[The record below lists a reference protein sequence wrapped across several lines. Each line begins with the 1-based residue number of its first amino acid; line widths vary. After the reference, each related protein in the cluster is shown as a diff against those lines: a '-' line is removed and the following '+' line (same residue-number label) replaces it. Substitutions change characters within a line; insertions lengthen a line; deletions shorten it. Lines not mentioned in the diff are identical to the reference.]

1 MARSRRGRGGR
12 GYSYERREEPEL
24 HPIRVDL
31 HIHTPYSADYQDL
44 DATYLQILQA
54 ADSRGLGMIALTD
67 HNTAGG
73 VAAMRREIEDLTLL
87 EDLDRLSP
95 EEAQILTEYRRLLD
109 QILVL
114 PGIEF
119 TAAYGF
125 HILGIFPPD
134 TSVRRLEHL
143 LLTLGLTEAQMDA
156 GSALVENTADVLT
169 AYEIID
175 EFGGLAIPAHA
186 NVARGVAMQ
195 AVRYGE
201 QTRIAYTQSP
211 LIAALEVT
219 DLDDTSRRGSAASFS
234 GTHTDYPRQMHLIQG
249 SDAHRVT
256 REGALRDTDLG
267 VGDRAMELMLPE
279 RSFVALR
286 QLFASDTF
294 THERPYFPMPERAS
308 DPILAARDI
317 GPTITQAFHEQAR
330 SRRSRFRP
338 VLKDV
343 VAFANTNGG
352 TIYIGLSPNPN
363 TPVAGVPLVDEA
375 ARGLR
380 DAATRSIVPRLD
392 VTIEVEPVQG
402 KPIIVVRVPK
412 GPNTPYA
419 TEAGQVFVRQDGET
433 VIALRDE
440 IVQLVRESIR
450 DSSSAS
456 VPAPQGERHWNTPRP
471 IVDFDEEETDGDA
484 EPTRRAS
491 APAPASA
498 PPAPPTRAT
507 LPVTPPTVSAP
518 PARPSLAPPV
528 PPSLPP
534 VSSPTRAAQ
543 VLAPEILAKRPAP
556 APAALIPQTPVAPVS
571 SVPFLT
577 PATEELLPP
586 IDTLVDTV
594 PGVLLPPPAGTSAS
608 VTREAVGEPDA
619 EMPAPPARPP
629 RRRPSRARS
638 AGSDVGALAETA
650 TAEPSAVPAS
660 TMRNE
665 AIGTQAN
672 TLPVYSLEPAQ
683 NATLPVLPVDDVLPV
698 ADSGIVAITEA
709 TEGDTASAPTTT
721 AAPRRRRRA
730 PSKGKAAEATPDAIP
745 DVNTTTD
752 TAPPTDMGDAISE
765 TDTAMPSPHRDETTE
780 AVPPP
785 TTDFAGD
792 QTVPPTTGVE
802 ILSVE
807 EAPGG
812 RKYTMRDLQTGRIS
826 NDVTRKSARGQSR
839 QAILAR
845 EDRLPN
851 EEKIVWHGAR
861 GYGRTVVRDGA
872 PQHDLA
878 LREPDGQIRIFYA
891 VTNDGLDPDWQ
902 TTIPGV

>member
-54 ADSRGLGMIALTD
+54 ADSRGLGMVALTD

-73 VAAMRREIEDLTLL
+73 ISAMRREIEDLTLL

-484 EPTRRAS
+484 EPTRRAP

-507 LPVTPPTVSAP
+507 LPVTPPTVSAL
-518 PARPSLAPPV
+518 PARPSLASPV

-650 TAEPSAVPAS
+650 PVEPSAVPAP
-660 TMRNE
+660 TMRNV

-683 NATLPVLPVDDVLPV
+683 NATLPVLPVDNALPV

-709 TEGDTASAPTTT
+709 TEGDAASAPTTT
-721 AAPRRRRRA
+721 PAPRRRRRA
-730 PSKGKAAEATPDAIP
+730 PSKGKAAEVTPDAIP

-752 TAPPTDMGDAISE
+752 TAPPTDTGEKISE

-802 ILSVE
+802 ILAVE

>member
-54 ADSRGLGMIALTD
+54 ADARGLGMIALTD

-186 NVARGVAMQ
+186 NTARGVAMQ
-195 AVRYGE
+195 AARYGE

-219 DLDDTSRRGSAASFS
+219 DLDDTSRRGSAASFG
-234 GTHTDYPRQMHLIQG
+234 GTHTDYPRQMHLVQG

-363 TPVAGVPLVDEA
+363 APVAGVPLVDEA

-380 DAATRSIVPRLD
+380 DAVTRSIVPRLD
-392 VTIEVEPVQG
+392 VAVDIETVQG
-402 KPIIVVRVPK
+402 KAIIVVRVPK

-419 TEAGQVFVRQDGET
+419 TEAGQVFVRQDSET

-450 DSSSAS
+450 DGSSAS
-456 VPAPQGERHWNTPRP
+456 VTAPQGERHWNTPRP
-471 IVDFDEEETDGDA
+471 IADFDEEEADGDA
-484 EPTRRAS
+484 EPTRHAS
-491 APAPASA
+491 APAPAST
-498 PPAPPTRAT
+498 PPTPPTRAT
-507 LPVTPPTVSAP
+507 VPVTPPAVSAP
-518 PARPSLAPPV
+518 LVRPPLASPM
-528 PPSLPP
+528 PSLPP
-534 VSSPTRAAQ
+534 VSSPTRAAE
-543 VLAPEILAKRPAP
+543 VLAPETLAKRPAT
-556 APAALIPQTPVAPVS
+556 APAALIPQAPVAPVS
-571 SVPFLT
+571 AVPFLT

-594 PGVLLPPPAGTSAS
+594 PGVLMPSPTSTSTNVA
-608 VTREAVGEPDA
+608 REAVGEPDA

-638 AGSDVGALAETA
+638 GGSDVGALAETA
-650 TAEPSAVPAS
+650 TVEPSAASVP

-683 NATLPVLPVDDVLPV
+683 NATRPVLPVDVLPV
-698 ADSGIVAITEA
+698 ADSGTIAIAEA
-709 TEGDTASAPTTT
+709 TEGDAASAPTPIP
-721 AAPRRRRRA
+721 APRRRRRA
-730 PSKGKAAEATPDAIP
+730 PSKGKAAEATPDAVS
-745 DVNTTTD
+745 DVNTITD
-752 TAPPTDMGDAISE
+752 AATPSDMRDTISE
-765 TDTAMPSPHRDETTE
+765 TDTAMLPPHRDETTE
-780 AVPPP
+780 AAPPLA
-785 TTDFAGD
+785 TDFAGD
-792 QTVPPTTGVE
+792 QAVPPTTGVE
-802 ILSVE
+802 ILAVE
-807 EAPGG
+807 EAPSG

-826 NDVTRKSARGQSR
+826 NDVTRKSARGQWR

-861 GYGRTVVRDGA
+861 GYGRTVIRDGA

-878 LREPDGQIRIFYA
+878 LREPNGQVRIFYA

-902 TTIPGV
+902 TTIPGA

>member
-1 MARSRRGRGGR
+1 M
-12 GYSYERREEPEL
+12 

-31 HIHTPYSADYQDL
+31 HVHTPYSADYQDL

-143 LLTLGLTEAQMDA
+143 LLTLGLSEAQMDA

-195 AVRYGE
+195 AARYGE

-219 DLDDTSRRGSAASFS
+219 DLDDTSRRGSAASFG

-294 THERPYFPMPERAS
+294 THERPYFPVPERAS

-363 TPVAGVPLVDEA
+363 APVAGVPLVDEA

-419 TEAGQVFVRQDGET
+419 TEAGQVFVRQGGET
-433 VIALRDE
+433 VVALRDE

-450 DSSSAS
+450 DGSGAA
-456 VPAPQGERHWNTPRP
+456 VPTQQGERHWNTPRP
-471 IVDFDEEETDGDA
+471 IVDFDEEEADGDA
-484 EPTRRAS
+484 EPTRRTS
-491 APAPASA
+491 APTPTST
-498 PPAPPTRAT
+498 PPAPPTRAP

-518 PARPSLAPPV
+518 PARPPLTSPV
-528 PPSLPP
+528 PSLPP
-534 VSSPTRAAQ
+534 APSPTRAAE
-543 VLAPEILAKRPAP
+543 VLAPETLAKRPATAP
-556 APAALIPQTPVAPVS
+556 APPASPAALIPQTPVAPVS

-594 PGVLLPPPAGTSAS
+594 PGVLMPSPAGTSTS
-608 VTREAVGEPDA
+608 ITREAVREPDA

-638 AGSDVGALAETA
+638 AGRDAGVLAETA
-650 TAEPSAVPAS
+650 TVEPSAAPVS
-660 TMRNE
+660 TMRNG

-683 NATLPVLPVDDVLPV
+683 NATLPVLPVDVSPV
-698 ADSGIVAITEA
+698 ADSDSVVIAEA
-709 TEGDTASAPTTT
+709 TEGDAASTPPTTP
-721 AAPRRRRRA
+721 APRRRRRS
-730 PSKGKAAEATPDAIP
+730 PSKGKAAEVTFDAVP
-745 DVNTTTD
+745 DVNTITD
-752 TAPPTDMGDAISE
+752 AVPPADMGETISE
-765 TDTAMPSPHRDETTE
+765 TGTAMPSPHRDGTTE
-780 AVPPP
+780 AAPPP
-785 TTDFAGD
+785 TTDFAD
-792 QTVPPTTGVE
+792 NQTAPPTTGVE
-802 ILSVE
+802 ILAVE

-851 EEKIVWHGAR
+851 EEKIVWHGTR
-861 GYGRTVVRDGA
+861 GYGRTVIRDGA

-878 LREPDGQIRIFYA
+878 LREPDGQVRIFYA
-891 VTNDGLDPDWQ
+891 VTNDGLDSDWQ
-902 TTIPGV
+902 TTIPGG

>member
-143 LLTLGLTEAQMDA
+143 LLTLGLSEAQMDA

-363 TPVAGVPLVDEA
+363 APVAGVPLVDEA
-375 ARGLR
+375 ARSLR

-450 DSSSAS
+450 DGSSAS

-471 IVDFDEEETDGDA
+471 IVDFDEEETDGDT

-518 PARPSLAPPV
+518 PTHPPLASPV

-534 VSSPTRAAQ
+534 VSSPMRAAQ
-543 VLAPEILAKRPAP
+543 VLAPETLAKRPAT

-594 PGVLLPPPAGTSAS
+594 PGVPPPPVSTSAS
-608 VTREAVGEPDA
+608 VTQEAVGEPDA
-619 EMPAPPARPP
+619 EMPAPPGRPP

-650 TAEPSAVPAS
+650 PVEPSAVPAP
-660 TMRNE
+660 TMPNV

-709 TEGDTASAPTTT
+709 TEGDAASAPTTT

-730 PSKGKAAEATPDAIP
+730 PSKGKAAEVTFDAVP
-745 DVNTTTD
+745 SVNTTTNA
-752 TAPPTDMGDAISE
+752 APPTDTGEKISE
-765 TDTAMPSPHRDETTE
+765 TDITMPAPYRDETTE
-780 AVPPP
+780 AALPP

-802 ILSVE
+802 ILAVE

-861 GYGRTVVRDGA
+861 GYGRTVIRDGA